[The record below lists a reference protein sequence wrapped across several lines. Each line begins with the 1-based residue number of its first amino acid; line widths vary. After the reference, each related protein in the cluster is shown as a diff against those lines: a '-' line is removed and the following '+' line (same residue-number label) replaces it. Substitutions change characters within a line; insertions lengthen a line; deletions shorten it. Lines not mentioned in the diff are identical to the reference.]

1 MIKEKLRMLRENK
14 NNAQRM
20 WRREECTRMEAEQKK
35 NITIADVAEALE
47 VSKTTVSRAISGK
60 GRIGAATKQRV
71 LDYIAEHDYQPS
83 VIAKGLAQSK
93 TYNLCVVMPE
103 HYGMSDLSFFQDCLY
118 GIEKICGSQDYDVL
132 MCICD
137 NRDISSLE
145 RIVANRKVDGV
156 ILMCSYVKDRQIE
169 FLQEKNVSFVT
180 IGSSDYADVIQID
193 HNHRSACQELTQV
206 LLQKGLE
213 RIALIGGNETHMVTK
228 QRYAGFSGAHD
239 QMGKAVDASLVRLGI
254 SDSVL
259 IDKAVRELVGSVD
272 AIVCMDDAVANHVL
286 KSLRDLDISVP
297 EQMKVA
303 SFYNGLLL
311 DNYVPAITALSF
323 DARELGVT
331 AGRTLLDMING
342 ENVSERTLLPYEV
355 VLKKSTQ

>member
-1 MIKEKLRMLRENK
+1 MDAEK
-14 NNAQRM
+14 
-20 WRREECTRMEAEQKK
+20 KK
-35 NITIADVAEALE
+35 NITIADVADALG

-60 GRIGAATKQRV
+60 GRIGNATRERV
-71 LDYIAEHDYQPS
+71 LAYIEEHDYQPS

-93 TYNLCVVMPE
+93 TYNVCVVMPE

-145 RIVANRKVDGV
+145 RIVSNRKVDGV
-156 ILMCSYVKDRQIE
+156 ILMCSYLKDRQIE
-169 FLQEKNVSFVT
+169 YLQEKNISFVT
-180 IGSSDYADVIQID
+180 IGSSDYAGVIQVD
-193 HNHRSACQELTQV
+193 HNHRSACRELTEV

-213 RIALIGGNETHMVTK
+213 RIALIGGDESHMVTK
-228 QRYAGFSGAHD
+228 QRYSGFAEAHR
-239 QMGKAVDASLVRLGI
+239 QMGKSVDESLMRLGI

-259 IDKAVRELVGSVD
+259 IDRAVRELADRVD

-286 KSLRDLDISVP
+286 KSLREMDMEVP
-297 EQMKVA
+297 GRMKVA

-331 AGRTLLDMING
+331 AGRTLLDLIGG
-342 ENVSERTLLPYEV
+342 EKVNKRTLLPYEV